1 VDRLPFDFDRR
12 GLDRI
17 RCRLDRFDD
26 DGRLRFVVQARED
39 SESASQRGRQDRNSD
54 GIGGELAHSFGDDAT
69 LRLRMKPPAFKLNH
83 LVVDLSL
90 LRVAQDG
97 IGADDLPEP

>member
-1 VDRLPFDFDRR
+1 
-12 GLDRI
+12 
-17 RCRLDRFDD
+17 
-26 DGRLRFVVQARED
+26 
-39 SESASQRGRQDRNSD
+39 
-54 GIGGELAHSFGDDAT
+54 
-69 LRLRMKPPAFKLNH
+69 MKPPAFKLNH